1 MYKPVSKRAE
11 SKVSCKYELTSIISK
26 RARQMVDFNECN
38 EEYKPVLQALDEF
51 ENDEL
56 KKRDDK

>member
-1 MYKPVSKRAE
+1 
-11 SKVSCKYELTSIISK
+11 
-26 RARQMVDFNECN
+26 MVDFNECN